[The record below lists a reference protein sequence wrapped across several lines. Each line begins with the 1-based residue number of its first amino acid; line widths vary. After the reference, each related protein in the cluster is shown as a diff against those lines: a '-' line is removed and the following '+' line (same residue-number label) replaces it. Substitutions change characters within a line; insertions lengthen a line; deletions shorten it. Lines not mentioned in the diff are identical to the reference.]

1 VFLQVLGTRRG
12 QVNPGPAGL
21 CRHFGEC
28 GGCSIQNIPYPE
40 QLGRKKSRVN
50 AALSA
55 SGLEVQAAHPS
66 PDLWFYRNKMEFGF
80 SDVHPPRPEGPS
92 LYLGLK
98 PKGQWRRVLDLQE
111 CRLLS
116 PETPA
121 LLAAVRRWAAQSGL
135 PPYNSVRHV
144 GFLRHLVVREAKN
157 GGERMVH
164 LITAPGDFPAKPF
177 AATVKEA
184 YPAAT
189 ILRGINAKISDTA
202 LPDSVEI
209 LTGTGRITEILRL
222 EGREL
227 RFQISPASFF
237 QTNTRGAEVLYGIAR
252 RWAAQAKPEKI
263 LDLYC
268 GGGGFALSLADLCE
282 KVVGVES
289 NAAAV
294 ADAQENAAA
303 NGVQNAEFY
312 AGQTETLLPAL
323 LDMKLQVAVA
333 DPPRAGLHSKAA
345 AALRAGGPPLLI
357 YVSCNPD
364 ALVRDLAALAPV
376 YRAEQAEMVDLF
388 PHTEHVETAVL
399 LRRA

>member
-1 VFLQVLGTRRG
+1 
-12 QVNPGPAGL
+12 VNPSPAGL

-50 AALSA
+50 AALAA

-80 SDVHPPRPEGPS
+80 SDVHPPRPEGPP

-121 LLAAVRRWAAQSGL
+121 LLSAVRRWAAQNGL

-157 GGERMVH
+157 SGERMVH
-164 LITAPGDFPAKPF
+164 LITAPGDFPADSF
-177 AATVKEA
+177 AATVKES

-189 ILRGINAKISDTA
+189 ILRGVNAKISDTA
-202 LPDSVEI
+202 SPDSIEV
-209 LTGTGRITEILRL
+209 LTGPGRITEVLRL
-222 EGREL
+222 EDREL

-252 RWAAQAKPEKI
+252 RWVMLEKPGKV

-268 GGGGFALSLADLCE
+268 GGGGFALSLADACK

-294 ADAQENAAA
+294 EDAKRNTAD
-303 NGVQNAEFY
+303 NGVQNTEFY
-312 AGQTETLLPAL
+312 VGQTETLLPAL
-323 LDMKLQVAVA
+323 LDMKPQAAVA
-333 DPPRAGLHSKAA
+333 DPPRAGLHSKAV
-345 AALRAGGPPLLI
+345 AALCAGGPPLLI

-364 ALVRDLAALAPV
+364 ALGRDLADLAPA